1 MRSSIFWFLK
11 HRFELEAHYIV
22 YKKSED
28 DSILAAIDMRGVE
41 SCTIDGEN
49 TDEHL
54 YELHTGTQGKSTK
67 NKSCKFTLH
76 LGGVV
81 PRKYPLKASTRK
93 ETEMWVNAINQR
105 YVFKIEI
112 MKM

>member
-1 MRSSIFWFLK
+1 MRSSIFDFWN
-11 HRFELEAHYIV
+11 RFELEAHYIV

-105 YVFKIEI
+105 YVFKYW
-112 MKM
+112 K